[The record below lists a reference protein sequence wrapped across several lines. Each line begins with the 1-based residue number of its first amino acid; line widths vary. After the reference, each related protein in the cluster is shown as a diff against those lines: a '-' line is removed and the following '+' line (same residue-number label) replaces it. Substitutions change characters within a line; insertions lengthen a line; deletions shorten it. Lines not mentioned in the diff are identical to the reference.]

1 MAQMGT
7 HARTLTARLAA
18 GALLSAGLLAGCT
31 QTVTGTVA
39 QTTEPGPPIP
49 DAQTVTCKEYGAL
62 EEDAQLAIIGEL
74 MKEGSGRMGSQRT
87 VVAKTLAD
95 AICEYLPA
103 ARLSEILV
111 GR

>member
-1 MAQMGT
+1 MGA
-7 HARTLTARLAA
+7 HARTLTVA
-18 GALLSAGLLAGCT
+18 ALLCAGFLTGCT

-49 DAQTVTCKEYGAL
+49 DATTVTCREYSGLA
-62 EEDAQLAIIGEL
+62 EDAQLAIVGEL
-74 MKEGSGRMGSQRT
+74 MKGSSGRSGNQRT

-95 AICEYLPA
+95 AICEVLPSA
-103 ARLSEILV
+103 KLSDILI

>member
-1 MAQMGT
+1 MGR
-7 HARTLTARLAA
+7 HAKRLTVA
-18 GALLSAGLLAGCT
+18 ALLSAGLLAGCT

-49 DAQTVTCKEYGAL
+49 DATTVTCKEYSGL
-62 EEDAQLAIIGEL
+62 EEDAQLAIVGEL
-74 MKEGSGRMGSQRT
+74 MKESSGRSGNQRT

-95 AICEYLPA
+95 AICKVLPTA
-103 ARLSEILV
+103 KLSDILV

>member
-1 MAQMGT
+1 MGT
-7 HARTLTARLAA
+7 RARTLTVA
-18 GALLSAGLLAGCT
+18 ALLSAGLLAGCT

-49 DAQTVTCKEYGAL
+49 DATSVTCKEYAGLA
-62 EEDAQLAIIGEL
+62 EDEQLAIVGEL
-74 MKEGSGRMGSQRT
+74 MKDSGQGSGSQRT

-95 AICEYLPA
+95 AICKVLPSA
-103 ARLSEILV
+103 KLSDILV

>member
-1 MAQMGT
+1 MGT
-7 HARTLTARLAA
+7 HARTLAA
-18 GALLSAGLLAGCT
+18 VALLSAGLLAGCT

-39 QTTEPGPPIP
+39 QTTEPGPPVP
-49 DAQTVTCKEYGAL
+49 DAQSVTCKEYTAL
-62 EEDAQLAIIGEL
+62 DEGSQIAIVGEL
-74 MKEGSGRMGSQRT
+74 MKGGSGEMERQRT

-95 AICEYLPA
+95 AICKYLPD

>member
-7 HARTLTARLAA
+7 HARTLTVA
-18 GALLSAGLLAGCT
+18 ALLCAGVLAGCT

-49 DAQTVTCKEYGAL
+49 DATTVTCKEYLGL
-62 EEDAQLAIIGEL
+62 EEDAQLAIVGEL
-74 MKEGSGRMGSQRT
+74 VAEGSGRLSNQRA

-95 AICEYLPA
+95 AICEVLPSA
-103 ARLSEILV
+103 KLSDILI

>member
-1 MAQMGT
+1 MGM
-7 HARTLTARLAA
+7 HARTLTARLAM
-18 GALLSAGLLAGCT
+18 GLLLSAGLLAGCT

-49 DAQTVTCKEYGAL
+49 DATSVTCKEYAAL

-74 MKEGSGRMGSQRT
+74 MKEGSGGAGSQRT

-95 AICEYLPA
+95 AICEVLPS
-103 ARLSEILV
+103 ARLSDILI

>member
-1 MAQMGT
+1 MGT
-7 HARTLTARLAA
+7 HARTLAA
-18 GALLSAGLLAGCT
+18 VALVTAGLLAGCT

-39 QTTEPGPPIP
+39 QTTEPGPPVP
-49 DAQTVTCKEYGAL
+49 DAESVTCKEYTTLDEGA
-62 EEDAQLAIIGEL
+62 QIAIIGEL
-74 MKEGSGRMGSQRT
+74 MDAGSGQRGEQRT

-95 AICEYLPA
+95 AICKYLPA

>member
-1 MAQMGT
+1 MGT
-7 HARTLTARLAA
+7 HARTRPAVLTAA
-18 GALLSAGLLAGCT
+18 ALLAAGLLAGCT

-49 DAQTVTCKEYGAL
+49 DAASVTCKEYSAL

-74 MKEGSGRMGSQRT
+74 MKQGSGQAGSQRT

-95 AICEYLPA
+95 AICEVLPS
-103 ARLSEILV
+103 ARLSDILV